1 MLNHITKDNHT
12 FPAVLYVYIWYLC
25 HACLCVV
32 CVCCV
37 GMCEVCV
44 LFIHVSMYVC
54 GMCLCVCNLII

>member
-25 HACLCVV
+25 DACLCVV

-37 GMCEVCV
+37 GMCEVCAV
-44 LFIHVSMYVC
+44 YTCEYVC
-54 GMCLCVCNLII
+54 VWYVFMCM